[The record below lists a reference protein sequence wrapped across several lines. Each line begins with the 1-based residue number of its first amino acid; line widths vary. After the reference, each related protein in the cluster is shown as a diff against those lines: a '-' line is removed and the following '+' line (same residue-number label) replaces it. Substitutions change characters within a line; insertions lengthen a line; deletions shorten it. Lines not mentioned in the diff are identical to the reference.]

1 MLRFRFLLIALLV
14 CKVALSQLNIADS
27 FKSALTKNL
36 PDSLKIDL
44 INDYIS
50 KYSPN
55 DPGVALM
62 YSDSAINLS
71 LKCKDSLRL
80 ANSFNRKGIALYY
93 IGDYNNSLENYFH
106 ALSVKEKIGENSTLW
121 REYNNIGLVLR
132 NLELNEDALKYFN
145 QALKNLIEIDNKVY
159 QAIVWN
165 NIGITYRGM
174 DDYLSAKEALGKAL
188 EINRAIGAQ
197 QPIAHNLNNLGKVNF
212 NQKKYNEAIIY
223 FEKAYEINKSLLNN
237 YEQVQNLNNLADV
250 YLALEQFAKSKF
262 YLDKAREVLQNIDAN
277 QLRLNNLMILSNYFV
292 KTKDYRNAVIHKNN
306 YIELS
311 DSISKLNRTTQ
322 FNQLKNLANAE
333 KEIQEVEFLKRIN
346 SIQEEKILIQR
357 SIQIWGGIVILII
370 LVLLLIVWQNLRD
383 KKKLNISLNERTYE
397 LEALNEEFQAANEEL
412 NTQRDNLEETVN
424 ILKTTQNKLIQSEKM
439 ASISILAAGVA
450 HEINNP
456 LNFIHGGITGI
467 KSYFNNKPQG
477 LNADVEFYIN
487 AISEG
492 IERASTIV
500 DGLNHFS
507 RDENY
512 KSSNVDIHRII
523 DTCWLMLNSLTLDR
537 IELVKDLTN
546 TPFRI
551 YGNEGKL
558 HQAIMN
564 VMLNAVQAIDGKGA
578 ITIKTQIVNSS
589 IRIEIKDTGCGIN
602 QESLPKV
609 FDPFFTTKEI
619 GQGTGLGLSITYN
632 IIQEHNGSIEIES
645 LLGHGTNVKIEI
657 PVEKP

>member
-1 MLRFRFLLIALLV
+1 MLRFRILLIALLV
-14 CKVALSQLNIADS
+14 CKVVQSQLNIADS

-44 INDYIS
+44 INNYIS
-50 KYSPN
+50 MYSPH
-55 DPGVALM
+55 DPGVALT

-80 ANSFNRKGIALYY
+80 ANSLNRKGIALYY
-93 IGDYNNSLENYFH
+93 IGDYNTSLENYFH

-132 NLELNEDALKYFN
+132 NIELNEDALKYFN
-145 QALKNLIEIDNKVY
+145 QALNNLIEIDNKAY

-174 DDYLSAKEALGKAL
+174 GDYLNAKKAL
-188 EINRAIGAQ
+188 SNALVINRAIGAQ
-197 QPIAHNLNNLGKVNF
+197 QSIAHNLNNLGKVNL
-212 NQKKYNEAIIY
+212 NQKKHIEAIDY
-223 FEKAYEINKSLLNN
+223 FEKAYEINKTLLNN
-237 YEQVQNLNNLADV
+237 YEQVQNLNNLAEV
-250 YLALEQFAKSKF
+250 YLTLEQFAKSKF

-439 ASISILAAGVA
+439 ASIGILAAGVA

-467 KSYFNNKPQG
+467 KSYFNNKPKG

-578 ITIKTQIVNSS
+578 ITFKTQIVNSS
-589 IRIEIKDTGCGIN
+589 IRLEIKDTGCGISP
-602 QESLPKV
+602 ESLPKV
-609 FDPFFTTKEI
+609 FDPFFTTKEV

-632 IIQEHNGSIEIES
+632 IVREHNGSIEIES
-645 LLGHGTNVKIEI
+645 LLGHGTSVKIEI
-657 PVEKP
+657 PLGKA

>member
-1 MLRFRFLLIALLV
+1 MLRFRILLIAFLTSR
-14 CKVALSQLNIADS
+14 VALSQLNIADS
-27 FKSALTKNL
+27 FKSALSRNL

-55 DPGVALM
+55 DPGVALI

-80 ANSFNRKGIALYY
+80 ANSLNRKGIALYY
-93 IGDYNNSLENYFH
+93 IGDYNTSLENYFH

-132 NLELNEDALKYFN
+132 NIELNDDALKYFN
-145 QALKNLIEIDNKVY
+145 QALKNLIEIDNKAY

-174 DDYLSAKEALGKAL
+174 DDYLSAKEALSNAL

-439 ASISILAAGVA
+439 ASIGILAAGVA

>member
-1 MLRFRFLLIALLV
+1 MLRFRILLIALLV

-27 FKSALTKNL
+27 FRSTLTKNL

-44 INDYIS
+44 INDYIT

-55 DPGVALM
+55 DPGVALV
-62 YSDSAINLS
+62 YSDSAIYLS
-71 LKCKDSLRL
+71 LKSKDSLRL
-80 ANSFNRKGIALYY
+80 ANSLNRKGIALYY
-93 IGDYNNSLENYFH
+93 IGDYHTSLENYFH

-132 NLELNEDALKYFN
+132 NLDLNEDALKYFN
-145 QALKNLIEIDNKVY
+145 QALKNLIEIDNKAY
-159 QAIVWN
+159 QAIAWN

-174 DDYLSAKEALGKAL
+174 GDYLSAKEALSNAL
-188 EINRAIGAQ
+188 AINRTIGAQ
-197 QPIAHNLNNLGKVNF
+197 QSIAHNLNNLGNVNF
-212 NQKKYNEAIIY
+212 NQKKYSEAIGY
-223 FEKAYEINKSLLNN
+223 FEKAFEINKSLLNN

-250 YLALEQFAKSKF
+250 YLTMEQFSKSKV
-262 YLDKAREVLQNIDAN
+262 YLDKASEILKGFDAT
-277 QLRLNNLMILSNYFV
+277 QLRLNNLMIYSDFFV
-292 KTKDYRNAVIHKNN
+292 RTKDYRNAVIYKNN
-306 YIELS
+306 YIMLS
-311 DSISKLNRTTQ
+311 DSISKLNRTKQ

-333 KEIQEVEFLKRIN
+333 KEIQEVEFLKKIN

-357 SIQIWGGIVILII
+357 SIQIGGAAVILII
-370 LVLLLIVWQNLRD
+370 LALLIIVWQNLRD

-439 ASISILAAGVA
+439 ASIGILAAGVA

-467 KSYFNNKPQG
+467 KSYFNNKQQCYS
-477 LNADVEFYIN
+477 ADVDFYIN

-492 IERASTIV
+492 LERASTIV
-500 DGLNHFS
+500 DGLTHFS

-512 KSSNVDIHRII
+512 KSNDVDIHRII
-523 DTCWLMLNSLTLDR
+523 DTCCLMLSSLTIDR
-537 IELVKDLTN
+537 IELIKDITT

-564 VMLNAVQAIDGKGA
+564 IMLNAVQAIDGRGA
-578 ITIKTQIVNSS
+578 ITIKTQVVNSS

-602 QESLPKV
+602 HEILSKV
-609 FDPFFTTKEI
+609 FDPFFTTKEV
-619 GQGTGLGLSITYN
+619 GQGTGLGLSIAYN
-632 IIQEHNGSIEIES
+632 IVQEHNGSIDIES

-657 PVEKP
+657 PLEKA

>member
-174 DDYLSAKEALGKAL
+174 DDYLSAKEALSNAL

>member
-1 MLRFRFLLIALLV
+1 MLRFRILLIALLI

-27 FKSALTKNL
+27 FRSTLTKNL
-36 PDSLKIDL
+36 PDSIKIDL
-44 INDYIS
+44 INDYIT

-55 DPGVALM
+55 DPGIALV
-62 YSDSAINLS
+62 YSDSAIYLS
-71 LKCKDSLRL
+71 LKSKDSLRL
-80 ANSFNRKGIALYY
+80 ANSLNRKGIALYY
-93 IGDYNNSLENYFH
+93 IGDYHTSLENYFH

-132 NLELNEDALKYFN
+132 NLDLNEDALKYFN
-145 QALKNLIEIDNKVY
+145 QALKNLIEIDNKAY
-159 QAIVWN
+159 QAIAWN

-174 DDYLSAKEALGKAL
+174 GDYLSAKEALSNAL
-188 EINRAIGAQ
+188 EINRTIGAQ
-197 QPIAHNLNNLGKVNF
+197 QSIAHNLNNLGNVNF
-212 NQKKYNEAIIY
+212 SQKKYSEAIGY
-223 FEKAYEINKSLLNN
+223 FEKAFEINKSLLNN

-250 YLALEQFAKSKF
+250 YLTMEQFSKSKVC
-262 YLDKAREVLQNIDAN
+262 LDKASEILKGIDAT
-277 QLRLNNLMILSNYFV
+277 QLRLNNLMIYSDFFER
-292 KTKDYRNAVIHKNN
+292 TKDYRNAVIYKNN
-306 YIELS
+306 YIMLS
-311 DSISKLNRTTQ
+311 DSISKLNRTKQ

-333 KEIQEVEFLKRIN
+333 KEIQEVEFLKKIN
-346 SIQEEKILIQR
+346 SIQGEKILIQR
-357 SIQIWGGIVILII
+357 SIQIGGATVILII
-370 LVLLLIVWQNLRD
+370 LALLIIVWQNLRD

-424 ILKTTQNKLIQSEKM
+424 ILKSTQNKLIQSEKM
-439 ASISILAAGVA
+439 ASIGILAAGVA

-456 LNFIHGGITGI
+456 LNFIHGGIAGI
-467 KSYFNNKPQG
+467 KSYFNSNSKSH
-477 LNADVEFYIN
+477 NADIEFYVN

-492 IERASTIV
+492 VERASTIV

-512 KSSNVDIHRII
+512 KSNDVDLHRII
-523 DTCWLMLNSLTLDR
+523 DTCSLMLNSLTLDR

-564 VMLNAVQAIDGKGA
+564 VMLNAVQAIDGRGA
-578 ITIKTQIVNSS
+578 ITIKTQIINSS
-589 IRIEIKDTGCGIN
+589 IRLEIKDTGCGIN
-602 QESLPKV
+602 QEILSKV

-632 IIQEHNGSIEIES
+632 IIQEHNGSIDVES

-657 PVEKP
+657 PLEKA

>member
-1 MLRFRFLLIALLV
+1 MLRFRILLIALLI

-27 FKSALTKNL
+27 FRSTLTKNL
-36 PDSLKIDL
+36 PDSIKIDL
-44 INDYIS
+44 INDYIT

-55 DPGVALM
+55 DPGIALV

-71 LKCKDSLRL
+71 LKSKDSLRL
-80 ANSFNRKGIALYY
+80 ANSLNRKGIALYY
-93 IGDYNNSLENYFH
+93 IGDYHTSLENYFH

-132 NLELNEDALKYFN
+132 NLDLNEDALKYFN
-145 QALKNLIEIDNKVY
+145 QALKNLIEIDNKAY
-159 QAIVWN
+159 QAIAWN

-174 DDYLSAKEALGKAL
+174 GDYLSAKEALSNAL
-188 EINRAIGAQ
+188 EINRTIGAQ
-197 QPIAHNLNNLGKVNF
+197 QSIAHNLNNLGNVNF
-212 NQKKYNEAIIY
+212 SQKKYSQAIGY

-250 YLALEQFAKSKF
+250 YLTMEQFSKSKVC
-262 YLDKAREVLQNIDAN
+262 LDKASEILKGIDAT
-277 QLRLNNLMILSNYFV
+277 QLRLNNLMIYSDFFER
-292 KTKDYRNAVIHKNN
+292 TKDYRNAVIYKNN
-306 YIELS
+306 YIMLS
-311 DSISKLNRTTQ
+311 DSISKLNRTKQ

-333 KEIQEVEFLKRIN
+333 KEIQEVEFLKKIN
-346 SIQEEKILIQR
+346 SIQGEKILIQR
-357 SIQIWGGIVILII
+357 SIQIGGATVILII
-370 LVLLLIVWQNLRD
+370 LALLIIVWQNLRD

-424 ILKTTQNKLIQSEKM
+424 ILKSTQNKLIQSEKM
-439 ASISILAAGVA
+439 ASIGILAAGVA

-456 LNFIHGGITGI
+456 LNFIHGGIAGI
-467 KSYFNNKPQG
+467 KSYFNSNSKSH
-477 LNADVEFYIN
+477 NADIEFYVN

-492 IERASTIV
+492 VERASTIV

-512 KSSNVDIHRII
+512 KSNDVDLHRII
-523 DTCWLMLNSLTLDR
+523 DTCSLMLNSLTLDR

-564 VMLNAVQAIDGKGA
+564 VMLNAVQAIDGRGA
-578 ITIKTQIVNSS
+578 ITIKTQIINSS
-589 IRIEIKDTGCGIN
+589 IRLEIKDTGCGIN
-602 QESLPKV
+602 QEILSKV

-632 IIQEHNGSIEIES
+632 IIQEHNGSIDVES

-657 PVEKP
+657 PLEKA